1 MGNKVALGAPCFF
14 GGVGDFSGVPVGLG
28 DVVSDGVAEVDGV
41 STGCAV
47 GEVVLFFRCGE
58 ELGDGVG
65 DVDVGGVSP
74 GVGNFFFRRGEALGV
89 GVGEDLFF
97 PGDALGDGV
106 GDSFSGAVGEDFFF
120 GDGLGVGEGDV
131 FFAPEE
137 LFFFLCGVGVGVAKI
152 FFSV

>member
-1 MGNKVALGAPCFF
+1 LGNKVALGAPCLF

-28 DVVSDGVAEVDGV
+28 DVVSDGLAEVDGV

-58 ELGDGVG
+58 EVGDGVG
-65 DVDVGGVSP
+65 DVEVGGVSP
-74 GVGNFFFRRGEALGV
+74 GAGDFFFRRGEALGV
-89 GVGEDLFF
+89 GVGEGFF
-97 PGDALGDGV
+97 FLGNALGDGV

-120 GDGLGVGEGDV
+120 GDTLGVGEGDV
-131 FFAPEE
+131 FFVLEA
-137 LFFFLCGVGVGVAKI
+137 LLFFLCGVGVGVAKI